1 VVVSVN
7 RDETL
12 KKAETLLRQGK
23 LAGAIE
29 EYVRL
34 IEALPKDWNSINVL
48 GDLYVRAGDV
58 DRAVAQFTAVADHLY
73 DEGFF
78 PKASALYKKALKT
91 KSNHEHSLARLLD
104 IARLQGLTAEAKT
117 YQQALWH
124 VRGVDEDSAV
134 PAEDRAVP
142 AEESAVPTPD
152 EVTIEDIR
160 VEPAT
165 FDDANT
171 VPLLAAPIEDEPTP
185 SYLVEDEDSDDR
197 FVVTSVDRSGGEA
210 MLQERADED
219 AASND
224 GTIVID
230 QPEADIGDALSE
242 LRAHAL
248 VLPPMPI
255 AAHGDVPTLEDV
267 FGQMRARVAAEQ
279 DATATEQY
287 ERGMR
292 RLDEGEFIAA
302 LDELQ
307 AAARAPSMRFKAAGS
322 LGRVLAS
329 HGEYKDAVEW
339 MERAIEAPPSSVEE
353 GRSLL
358 YELADALE
366 HLDEHGRA
374 MAILLEV
381 QADAGAYRDVAERI
395 DRLKAVLHGSSRA

>member
-1 VVVSVN
+1 MSVN
-7 RDETL
+7 RDATL

-23 LAGAIE
+23 LAGAIG

-34 IEALPKDWNSINVL
+34 IEESPKDWNSINAL

-58 DRAVAQFTAVADHLY
+58 DRAVTQFTAVADHLY

-124 VRGVDEDSAV
+124 VRGVDADSAV
-134 PAEDRAVP
+134 
-142 AEESAVPTPD
+142 SAPD
-152 EVTIEDIR
+152 EVTVEEIQ
-160 VEPAT
+160 VEPAA

-171 VPLLAAPIEDEPTP
+171 LPSLTPTIEDEPTP

-197 FVVTSVDRSGGEA
+197 FVVTAVDLSGGEA
-210 MLQERADED
+210 MLEERADSD
-219 AASND
+219 AASAD

-230 QPEADIGDALSE
+230 QPDADVGEALAA

-248 VLPPMPI
+248 VLPSMPI
-255 AAHGDVPTLEDV
+255 AAQDDAPTLEDV

-279 DATATEQY
+279 EAKAAEQY
-287 ERGMR
+287 ERGMH
-292 RLDEGEFIAA
+292 RLDEGQFIAA
-302 LDELQ
+302 LDDLQ
-307 AAARAPSMRFKAAGS
+307 TAARAPSMRFKAAGS

-329 HGEYKDAVEW
+329 RGEYKDAVEW
-339 MERAIEAPPSSVEE
+339 MERAIEGPPSSVEE

-366 HLDEHGRA
+366 HLGEHGRA
-374 MAILLEV
+374 MAVLLEV
-381 QADAGAYRDVAERI
+381 QADAGEYRDVAERI
-395 DRLKAVLHGSSRA
+395 ERLKSVLQGSSRA

>member
-1 VVVSVN
+1 MSVKS
-7 RDETL
+7 RDEIL

-34 IEALPKDWNSINVL
+34 IEESPKDWNSINAL

-104 IARLQGLTAEAKT
+104 IARLHGLTAEAKT

-124 VRGVDEDSAV
+124 VRGVDEQV
-134 PAEDRAVP
+134 PASDDVT
-142 AEESAVPTPD
+142 EE
-152 EVTIEDIR
+152 IR
-160 VEPAT
+160 VEPVA

-171 VPLLAAPIEDEPTP
+171 LPSQAAPIEDEPTP
-185 SYLVEDEDSDDR
+185 SYLVEEEDSDDR
-197 FVVTSVDRSGGEA
+197 FVVTSVDLAGGEA
-210 MLQERADED
+210 MLEERADED
-219 AASND
+219 AASPD
-224 GTIVID
+224 GPIVID
-230 QPEADIGDALSE
+230 QPDADIGEAMTA
-242 LRAHAL
+242 LRAQAL
-248 VLPPMPI
+248 VLPPMPVGHD
-255 AAHGDVPTLEDV
+255 APSEVPTLEDV

-279 DATATEQY
+279 EAKAAEQY

-292 RLDEGEFIAA
+292 RLDEGQFIAA
-302 LDELQ
+302 LDDLQ
-307 AAARAPSMRFKAAGS
+307 AAARMPSMRFKAAGS

-329 HGEYKDAVEW
+329 RGEYKDAVEW
-339 MERAIEAPPSSVEE
+339 MDRAIEAPPSSVED

-366 HLDEHGRA
+366 RLGEHGRA
-374 MAILLEV
+374 MAVLLEV
-381 QADAGAYRDVAERI
+381 QADAGEYRDVAERI
-395 DRLKAVLHGSSRA
+395 DRLKGVLQGSSRA

>member
-1 VVVSVN
+1 VPST
-7 RDETL
+7 RDATL
-12 KKAETLLRQGK
+12 KKAEQLLRQGK
-23 LAGAIE
+23 LAGAIA

-34 IEALPKDWNSINVL
+34 VEELPKDWNSINAL

-124 VRGVDEDSAV
+124 VRGVDEEAPAPADEIAV
-134 PAEDRAVP
+134 
-142 AEESAVPTPD
+142 EE
-152 EVTIEDIR
+152 IR
-160 VEPAT
+160 VEPAA
-165 FDDANT
+165 FDDADT
-171 VPLLAAPIEDEPTP
+171 LPALAAPIEDKPTP

-197 FVVTSVDRSGGEA
+197 FVVTPVDLSGGEA
-210 MLQERADED
+210 MLHEGADE
-219 AASND
+219 AAPSPD

-230 QPEADIGDALSE
+230 QPDIDIGETLAS

-248 VLPPMPI
+248 VLPPMPV
-255 AAHGDVPTLEDV
+255 AGEAPAGAPTLEAV
-267 FGQMRARVAAEQ
+267 FGEMHARVAGDQEAK
-279 DATATEQY
+279 ATEQY
-287 ERGMR
+287 ECGMR
-292 RLDEGEFIAA
+292 HLEEGRVVDA

-307 AAARAPSMRFKAAGS
+307 RAARAPAMRFMAAGS
-322 LGRVLAS
+322 LGRFLAS
-329 HGEYKDAVEW
+329 RGDYKDAVEW
-339 MERAIEAPPSSVEE
+339 MERAIEAPPPSVDE
-353 GRSLL
+353 GRALL

-366 HLDEHGRA
+366 HLEEHGRA

-381 QADAGAYRDVAERI
+381 QADAGAYRDAEARI
-395 DRLKAVLHGSSRA
+395 ERLKGVLQGSHRA